1 MKKLF
6 VLAILALFQSACTVA
21 PLAPTP
27 RRPVTPAPVK
37 RVPPPVAKSYPL
49 PETPP
54 PPKARPYSPPPPP
67 PQPATESTPPA
78 VVALIRQAEIE
89 RRQGNLEQAAAQ
101 IERALR
107 IQPQNAEL
115 WHALAKIRLEQHQ
128 PRLAEELAKKSL
140 SLARGDREISRR
152 NWQLI
157 AEARRING
165 DVAGARLAEQEASR
179 Y

>member
-1 MKKLF
+1 MRKLL
-6 VLAILALFQSACTVA
+6 VLAILAVFQSACTVA

-27 RRPVTPAPVK
+27 RRPVTPAPAK
-37 RVPPPVAKSYPL
+37 RLPPPVAKSYPL

-67 PQPATESTPPA
+67 PQPAAESTPPA

-89 RRQGNLEQAAAQ
+89 RRQGNLEQAVAQ

-165 DVAGARLAEQEASR
+165 DIAGARLAEQEASR

>member
-1 MKKLF
+1 MRKLL
-6 VLAILALFQSACTVA
+6 VLAILALFQSACTLA

-27 RRPVTPAPVK
+27 RGPITPAPAK
-37 RVPPPVAKSYPL
+37 RLPPVAKSYPL
-49 PETPP
+49 PEEAPP
-54 PPKARPYSPPPPP
+54 PPRARPYSPPPPP
-67 PQPATESTPPA
+67 PQPAAESALPA

-115 WHALAKIRLEQHQ
+115 WHALAKTRLEQHQ
-128 PRLAEELAKKSL
+128 PKLAEELAKKSL
-140 SLARGDREISRR
+140 SLARGEREISRR

-157 AEARRING
+157 AEARRISG
-165 DVAGARLAEQEASR
+165 DIAGARLAEQEASR